1 MRGKKFS
8 LHPFSAVGTDADE
21 VTIFIIKEQIEHAN
35 PSKKVANAPEGV
47 LSDST

>member
-8 LHPFSAVGTDADE
+8 LHPFSAAGTDANE
-21 VTIFIIKEQIEHAN
+21 VTIFISKERINYAA